1 VSLSQTIL
9 DVFAKLRKLLTSSY
23 LSVCLSVHPSF
34 RMEQLG
40 SRWAD
45 FHEILQLDIFS
56 KICLKIQTSL
66 KSEKVTRTLREY
78 QFTF

>member
-1 VSLSQTIL
+1 
-9 DVFAKLRKLLTSSY
+9 
-23 LSVCLSVHPSF
+23 
-34 RMEQLG
+34 MEQLG